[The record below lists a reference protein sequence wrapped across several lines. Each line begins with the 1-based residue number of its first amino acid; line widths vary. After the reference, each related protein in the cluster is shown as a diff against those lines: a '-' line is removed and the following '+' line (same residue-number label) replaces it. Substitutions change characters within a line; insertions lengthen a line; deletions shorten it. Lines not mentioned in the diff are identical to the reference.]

1 MWKLYFQQ
9 TFHFSILPLTTK
21 DSQNALNIKKKND
34 RSDSLL
40 TLINKHFQEGK
51 KNPGEYSKCGVKM
64 SSELLGKDK
73 VSLLLKFML
82 RVIKKFG
89 FP

>member
-1 MWKLYFQQ
+1 
-9 TFHFSILPLTTK
+9 LTTK
-21 DSQNALNIKKKND
+21 DSQNALEYKKKD

-40 TLINKHFQEGK
+40 TLINKLFQEGK

>member
-1 MWKLYFQQ
+1 M
-9 TFHFSILPLTTK
+9 TTK
-21 DSQNALNIKKKND
+21 DSQNALEYKKKND

-40 TLINKHFQEGK
+40 TLISKLFQEGK

>member
-1 MWKLYFQQ
+1 MHW
-9 TFHFSILPLTTK
+9 
-21 DSQNALNIKKKND
+21 NIKKND

-40 TLINKHFQEGK
+40 TLISKLFQEGK